1 MVKPAIQ
8 EIFEKASSLKTKKEK
23 IAYLQEMGQ
32 YPAFKDILRINFD
45 DDIVPLLPSGE
56 TPYRKDDAPEGLGY
70 QTLHREYRRFT
81 YFFKGSPNAE
91 NLSPI
96 KRESMWIDL
105 LESLSGEESELLAK
119 AKDKRLKYKGITK
132 ALVKEAF
139 PNLIVK

>member
-1 MVKPAIQ
+1 MAKPAIQ

-70 QTLHREYRRFT
+70 QSLHREYRRFT

-105 LESLSGEESELLAK
+105 LESLSGGESELLAK

>member
-1 MVKPAIQ
+1 MAKPTIP
-8 EIFEKASSLKTKKEK
+8 EIFEKASGLKTKKAK
-23 IAYLQEMGQ
+23 IAYLQEAGQ

-56 TPYRKDDAPEGLGY
+56 TPYRKDDAPEGMQY
-70 QTLHREYRRFT
+70 QSLHKEYRRFT
-81 YFFKGSPNAE
+81 YFFKGSPAAE

-105 LESLSGEESELLAK
+105 LESLSGGESELLAK

>member
-70 QTLHREYRRFT
+70 QSLHREYRRFT

-105 LESLSGEESELLAK
+105 LESLSGGESELLAA
-119 AKDKRLKYKGITK
+119 AKDKRLRYKGITK
-132 ALVKEAF
+132 KLIMEAF
-139 PNLIVK
+139 PNLIVR